1 MASLFEL
8 EAPTFGGKALAGMT
22 YAAPDAAATLTVAET
37 VDAILET
44 DQSEAI
50 TLTTPTAAAIAAAYP
65 SAVAGTAFQ
74 LVVINSGS
82 NHNVTIAGG
91 DGVTVVGVATVAQFA
106 SKVFLGYFVSRTAIK
121 LFGLGSVAAAQS

>member
-8 EAPTFGGKALAGMT
+8 EAPTFGGKALSGMT
-22 YAAPDAAATLTVAET
+22 YAAPDATGTLTVAQT

-44 DQSEAI
+44 EQSAAI
-50 TLTTPTAAAIAAAYP
+50 TLTTPTAAAIKAAFP
-65 SAVAGTAFQ
+65 QAVAGTSFE

-82 NHNVTIAGG
+82 NHNVTIQGG
-91 DGVTVVGVATVAQFA
+91 DSVTVVGIATVAQFA
-106 SKVFLGYFVSRTAIK
+106 SKVFLGYFVTATTIK

>member
-8 EAPTFGGKALAGMT
+8 EAPTFGGKSLSGAT
-22 YAAPDAAATLTVAET
+22 YAAPAATATLSVAET

-44 DQSEAI
+44 EQTGAI
-50 TLTTPTAAAIAAAYP
+50 TLTTPTAAAIASAYP
-65 SAVAGTAFQ
+65 NAVAGTSFQ

-91 DGVTVVGVATVAQFA
+91 EGVTVVGVATVAQYA
-106 SKVFLGYFVSRTAIK
+106 SKVFVGYFVSRTAIK
-121 LFGLGSVAAAQS
+121 LFGLGSVAAAQA